1 MLFKELKEKDQANL
15 KYSDGHMDGGV
26 RAIQMVLHELKEDG
40 LLNAYEKE
48 NWSARLLNEWE
59 KINAYGLGT
68 VDEHPKEEDDQ
79 FSLFLCFKVIV
90 LIRIKLIGWNH
101 VVIPINTINQ
111 KHIFYSSV
119 LEWFQNHVVILN
131 NIINDWNT

>member
-48 NWSARLLNEWE
+48 NWSARLLDEWE
-59 KINAYGLGT
+59 KLNAYGLG
-68 VDEHPKEEDDQ
+68 KEENLEELEEPQKVAVEITRLCSEYSQRAETESHDD
-79 FSLFLCFKVIV
+79 LEPLWN
-90 LIRIKLIGWNH
+90 RIQELK
-101 VVIPINTINQ
+101 NQ
-111 KHIFYSSV
+111 LK
-119 LEWFQNHVVILN
+119 EGA
-131 NIINDWNT
+131 